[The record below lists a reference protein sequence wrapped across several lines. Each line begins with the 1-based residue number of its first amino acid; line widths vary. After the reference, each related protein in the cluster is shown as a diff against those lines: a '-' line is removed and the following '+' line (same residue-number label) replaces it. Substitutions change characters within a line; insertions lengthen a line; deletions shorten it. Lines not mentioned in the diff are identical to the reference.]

1 MIDDLRS
8 GSILEESFK
17 SRSQE
22 NRQSKMHDIK
32 SFDS

>member
-8 GSILEESFK
+8 GPILEASFK

-22 NRQSKMHDIK
+22 KRQSKMHDIK